1 MGQSVPEQF
10 VNAHEETEMRV
21 ATLQSFSV
29 PVRVALA
36 RRATST
42 VASKDLPRGRIL
54 VLGGPSSVGKS
65 TLQRLLCQ
73 NKVDAPFRFRPLLT
87 CTTRAPRP
95 GETQGVDYNFMTPD
109 AYDAA
114 GNDME
119 ERTVYNGVRYG
130 TLRSDLDAAANAQG
144 VITVAALDA
153 VGLAFLRARCGRAGG
168 DVRGIFLKAS
178 LATLRA
184 RLLARGSD
192 APTLEKRLALAASTE
207 LTPAYEALFDAAV
220 VNDDGVDVAVAQGA
234 VEAAC
239 AAWWP
244 GSSGSSGR

>member
-1 MGQSVPEQF
+1 
-10 VNAHEETEMRV
+10 MR
-21 ATLQSFSV
+21 AALLPSFSA
-29 PVRVALA
+29 RGRAALA
-36 RRATST
+36 RRATSSVT
-42 VASKDLPRGRIL
+42 TDPPRGRIL

-65 TLQRLLCQ
+65 TLQRLLCH
-73 NKVDAPFRFRPLLT
+73 NKAGAPFRFRPLLT
-87 CTTRAPRP
+87 CTTRLPRP
-95 GETQGVDYNFMTPD
+95 GETPGVDYNFMSSD

-114 GNDME
+114 GDDME

-130 TLRSDLDAAANAQG
+130 TLRSDLDAAANTAG

-178 LATLRA
+178 LVTLRA
-184 RLLARGSD
+184 RLLARGTD

-220 VNDDGVDVAVAQGA
+220 VNDDGVDVSVAQGA

-239 AAWWP
+239 AAWWR
-244 GSSGSSGR
+244 GNSSSSGGCKA